1 MIIYPPKKKKKKKSE
16 NQFSI
21 YIGESE
27 LKCMYVCV
35 CISDISIIEQIKY
48 KSIHLKLQEF
58 TPIWKRFIY
67 WSTQGKYHTQKMV

>member
-1 MIIYPPKKKKKKKSE
+1 MLSSVFYHCSLNDHLPPKKKKKKKKSE

-58 TPIWKRFIY
+58 TPI
-67 WSTQGKYHTQKMV
+67 